1 MARVSAGLEPV
12 TARSIKHF
20 IAESV
25 SGWSEI
31 NAPRLGA
38 ALAFYTTLS
47 MAPLLVLSIGVA
59 GLIFGR
65 QAAQGRIV
73 YQIQSL
79 VGREGGAAIQ
89 ALLLETHKTSSGIL
103 VTVMGIFMLLLGAS
117 GVFAELHDSLNLVWG
132 VRVASNGG
140 LWSMVRYRFVSFAMV
155 VGIGFLLIVSL
166 LVNAAI
172 AAAGKFFE
180 QFLPAPEGLLHL
192 GSTVITLLAVTVLF
206 ALLYKVVP
214 DVHIEWG
221 DVWIGAAVTSLL
233 FSIGK
238 FLIGL
243 YLGKAGVGSAYGAA
257 GSLVVFLVWVYY
269 SAQIFFLGAQFT
281 HVFSE
286 RRGSRAKA
294 RIGAAARPAD
304 VSISSH
310 PEVRL
315 EPRIGSPTT

>member
-1 MARVSAGLEPV
+1 MTTAGAGVEPL
-12 TARSIKHF
+12 TAWSIKNL
-20 IAESV
+20 IAETV

-47 MAPLLVLSIGVA
+47 MAPLLVVSIGIA

-65 QAAQGRIV
+65 QAAQGHIV

-79 VGREGGAAIQ
+79 VGQEGGAAIQ
-89 ALLLETHKTSSGIL
+89 ALLLETHKTSSGIAGIM
-103 VTVMGIFMLLLGAS
+103 VAAMGVFMLLLGAS
-117 GVFAELHDSLNLVWG
+117 GVFGELRDSLNLVWG
-132 VRVASNGG
+132 VKITGSGG
-140 LWSMVRYRFVSFAMV
+140 LWGMVRYRFVSFAMV
-155 VGIGFLLIVSL
+155 LGIGFLLMVSL
-166 LVNAAI
+166 LLSAAI

-180 QFLPAPEGLLHL
+180 QFLPAPEALLHL
-192 GSTVITLLAVTVLF
+192 GSTVISFVAVTVLF

-214 DVHIEWG
+214 DVRIEWE
-221 DVWIGAAVTSLL
+221 DVWMGAAVTSLL

-243 YLGKAGVGSAYGAA
+243 YLGKASVGSAYGAA

-269 SAQIFFLGAQFT
+269 SAQIFFLGAEFT
-281 HVFSE
+281 HIFAE

-294 RIGAAARPAD
+294 RAERNRAPAAAEANECR
-304 VSISSH
+304 H
-310 PEVRL
+310 PKL
-315 EPRIGSPTT
+315 A